1 MKNNDIGI
9 DLGSENIWIY
19 LQKENKII
27 NSKPILA
34 IDVSTNEIVSY
45 GKEAD
50 LIDERQPKNIIIKR
64 PIKKGKIEDIQLC
77 VELLKLIL
85 KDNNYKNKLI
95 NPNVLLSYDNSL
107 TNVDRDALI
116 SVIREL
122 SPKNIFL
129 MESLKLIA
137 LGIGMNIENNK
148 GKMIID
154 IGYETTRIGVL
165 SLNSIVEYKLVEIGS
180 NSFNLDIIDFLK
192 NRYEILVGNKV
203 SETIKSNLSKEEIIV
218 SGKHLITSLPNNIT
232 ISSKEIKEI
241 LKRNINILIKEIKR
255 VLESITPEILN
266 DIKETGIV
274 ITGGGSMLYGF
285 REKLEEELNIPVLE
299 VNNPLTCVIDG
310 IKSVIND
317 DIKKGTKI

>member
-1 MKNNDIGI
+1 MSNNIGI

-27 NSKPILA
+27 NSKPIVA
-34 IDVSTNEIVSY
+34 IDVLTNEIVSY

-50 LIDERQPKNIIIKR
+50 LIDEKQPKNIIIKR
-64 PIKKGKIEDIQLC
+64 PIKKGKIEDIELC
-77 VELLKLIL
+77 IELLKLIL

-95 NPNVLLSYDNSL
+95 NPNILVSYENSI
-107 TNVDRDALI
+107 TNIDKDALI
-116 SVIREL
+116 DVIREL
-122 SPKNIFL
+122 GTKNIYV
-129 MESLKLIA
+129 MESCKLIA
-137 LGIGMNIENNK
+137 LGIGMNIGKNK

-192 NRYEILVGNKV
+192 NKYKILVGNKV
-203 SETIKSNLSKEEIIV
+203 AETIKRDLSKEEIIV
-218 SGKHLITSLPNNIT
+218 SGKNLITSLPNDIT
-232 ISSKEIKEI
+232 VSTKEIKERS
-241 LKRNINILIKEIKR
+241 KRNINILIKEIKK
-255 VLESITPEILN
+255 VLESITPEILS

-274 ITGGGSMLYGF
+274 LTGGGSILYGL

-310 IKSVIND
+310 IKNVING
-317 DIKKGTKI
+317 DIKKAIKI